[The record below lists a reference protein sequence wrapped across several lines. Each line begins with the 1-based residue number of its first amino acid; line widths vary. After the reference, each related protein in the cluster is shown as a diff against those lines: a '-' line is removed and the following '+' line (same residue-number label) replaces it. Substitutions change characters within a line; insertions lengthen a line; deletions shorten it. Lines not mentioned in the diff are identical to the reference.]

1 MTEIR
6 SVSPEQTRA
15 LGVALAALLEPGDVV
30 LLVGA
35 LGAGKTVLAK
45 GIAVGLGVDEPV
57 VSPTFTLAREY
68 EGRLPLL
75 HADLYRL
82 DHGDEIA
89 DLGVEDFDG
98 GIAVVEWG
106 ERAAP
111 LFGDA
116 IEIRLSM
123 TDQDDPD
130 ERRISISATGT
141 AWKARLPALS
151 RLSC

>member
-1 MTEIR
+1 MTEIT

-15 LGVALAALLEPGDVV
+15 VGVALAALLEPGDVV

-82 DHGDEIA
+82 EHGDEIA

-106 ERAAP
+106 ERVAP

-123 TDQDDPD
+123 TDQDDPG
-130 ERRISISATGT
+130 ERRISISATGSS
-141 AWKARLPALS
+141 WKARLPALS

>member
-1 MTEIR
+1 VTEIK

-35 LGAGKTVLAK
+35 LGAGKTVLAQ

-68 EGRLPLL
+68 EGRLLL
-75 HADLYRL
+75 VHADLYRL
-82 DHGDEIA
+82 EQGDEIA
-89 DLGVEDFDG
+89 DLGLDDFDRG
-98 GIAVVEWG
+98 VAVVEWG
-106 ERAAP
+106 DRAAA

-116 IEIRLSM
+116 LVIHLSM
-123 TDQDDPD
+123 TDGVVD
-130 ERRISISATGT
+130 ERLISIT
-141 AWKARLPALS
+141 AAGPSWGRRLPALA